1 MPEDI
6 IDFHLHDG
14 VEVPEPV
21 SESVNEAKTP
31 SYVTRED
38 LQAFGEAL
46 AATFKPPTPPEVPM
60 DWEAQFANRAADT
73 ATQRL
78 LDLNKPIFA
87 AQIADQ
93 VAGEYGPE
101 VRAEI
106 LEELRS
112 LSGAV
117 IAGITQSPAD
127 LRKLARMARGIHAE
141 KHDSSAP
148 TSRGSGTVNPA
159 TVAENDEA
167 ERYFQAYKD
176 IGVTKE
182 MAKRWAARS

>member
-14 VEVPEPV
+14 VEVPEPA
-21 SESVNEAKTP
+21 SEPVNEAKTP

-46 AATFKPPTPPEVPM
+46 AASLKPTTPEVTL
-60 DWEAQFANRAADT
+60 DWEAQFTNRAADT

-112 LSGAV
+112 LSGTV

-141 KHDSSAP
+141 KHGSSAP
-148 TSRGSGTVNPA
+148 TSRGAGTVNPA

-167 ERYFQAYKD
+167 DRYFQAYKD